1 MLHEHQ
7 SSQWCVPKGIRT
19 PVTAVKGRCPR
30 PLDDGD
36 RNAEKNK
43 PSVLTV
49 GGGGA
54 RRDRTADL
62 LHAMQ
67 ALSQLS
73 YGPITSR
80 KCDFKRLADSCQP
93 LRSNFPFIDIL
104 AALKDGDSYGAQ
116 AASARVASA
125 GSCFIER
132 SDSTGSPQAKT
143 RCPRARILIAPT
155 TSAFSSKPQ
164 STHSN

>member
-1 MLHEHQ
+1 MVRPQGDSNPCYRRERAV
-7 SSQWCVPKGIRT
+7 SSASRRWGQQG
-19 PVTAVKGRCPR
+19 G
-30 PLDDGD
+30 
-36 RNAEKNK
+36 KNK
-43 PSVLTV
+43 PSLTTV
-49 GGGGA
+49 DGGGA

-73 YGPITSR
+73 YGPITSG
-80 KCDFKRLADSCQP
+80 KCDFKRLTDSCQP